1 MVATFNQIG
10 NFPSNITTKFEIVG
24 IFQEDNGKQVS
35 DTVAQFLDYKSAL
48 TALKEMSQ
56 GKYGHQTSDRLG
68 YYIETAEY
76 LHLSV
81 VTRAWKENS
90 SQYEVIN
97 SMVVAEVKR
106 VGV

>member
-1 MVATFNQIG
+1 MATTFKQVG

-56 GKYGHQTSDRLG
+56 GEYGRQTSDNLG
-68 YYIETAEY
+68 YFIETAEY

-81 VTRAWKENS
+81 VTREWKENS
-90 SQYEVIN
+90 SEYRVIS

-106 VGV
+106 VGA